1 MASSNL
7 TSPAS
12 SIPGEILS
20 TWLLKSWNNKT
31 WVSQARIASG
41 ASCRSLTENINKKT
55 ERMVEATESE
65 GKKGT
70 IGPVKLLHCNIHS
83 YRSALHESC
92 CQWRPTVRFLPYPQ
106 GFVWLGIQGNGFID
120 QRKDEADDWQS
131 LSTKLVRRTLPMTA
145 SYWLTTLRLLLHRI
159 IKIKIHT
166 AMELKL
172 RPTTK
177 K

>member
-31 WVSQARIASG
+31 WVSQAKIASG

-55 ERMVEATESE
+55 ERIVEATESE

-70 IGPVKLLHCNIHS
+70 IGPAKLLHCNIHS

-92 CQWRPTVRFLPYPQ
+92 CQWKPTVRFLPYPLSGLCLIRYSRQ
-106 GFVWLGIQGNGFID
+106 WLHGSEESWSRRLAITEYQTGQENSTYDGFI
-120 QRKDEADDWQS
+120 
-131 LSTKLVRRTLPMTA
+131 
-145 SYWLTTLRLLLHRI
+145 LTNNATPALTPHYQD
-159 IKIKIHT
+159 
-166 AMELKL
+166 
-172 RPTTK
+172 
-177 K
+177 